1 MSVCHILDT
10 LDDKLTAQ
18 GRSVEAGPRTPF
30 GLSFYGTPTDMTNGR
45 VGLCLLSLAASAAW
59 TASPR
64 DIVEQNQGRGGS
76 RLHPRTARRAGGS
89 PRQG

>member
-1 MSVCHILDT
+1 MSACHILDT

-18 GRSVEAGPRTPF
+18 GRSVEAGLPTPF
-30 GLSFYGTPTDMTNGR
+30 GLSLQNPPTDTTNGR
-45 VGLCLLSLAASAAW
+45 VGLRLLSLAASAAW

-64 DIVEQNQGRGGS
+64 DIVQQNQGRGGS